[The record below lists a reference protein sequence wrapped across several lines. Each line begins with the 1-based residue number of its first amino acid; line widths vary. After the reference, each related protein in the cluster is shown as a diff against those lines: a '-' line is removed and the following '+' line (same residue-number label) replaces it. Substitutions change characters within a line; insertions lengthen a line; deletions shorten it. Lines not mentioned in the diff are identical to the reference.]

1 MLELLGLSK
10 SFENT
15 VVVDDISF
23 SVAPGTVFGLVGPN
37 GAGKTTTMR
46 MILDIIRPDSGEI
59 LLDQV
64 SRPRLK
70 RSLFGYLP
78 EERGLYQRAR
88 VMDHLVYMGI
98 LNRLSRHRA
107 EVEVIRLLDKFGLVD
122 YTMRRVNELSRG
134 MQQKIQLIAA
144 SLHDPRVIILDEPF
158 SGLDPVNQMLLREI
172 IGQFKE
178 DGKIVILSSHNMP
191 EVEKL
196 SENIC
201 LINQGRVIIQGP
213 LSDLKAKHT
222 EDAFYIESDDDLT
235 FLHEIKG
242 IKILEEQNRSCKFS
256 PTDKPAQNKKVI
268 QDIISRIELKKFYR
282 VEPSLNDIFVEL
294 VQKENVESTS

>member
-1 MLELLGLSK
+1 MLELIGISK
-10 SFENT
+10 TFENT
-15 VVVDDISF
+15 LVVDNISF
-23 SVAPGTVFGLVGPN
+23 SVAPGSVFGLVGPN
-37 GAGKTTTMR
+37 GAGKTTTLR
-46 MILDIIRPDSGEI
+46 MILDIIRPDSGEV
-59 LLDQV
+59 LLDQIA
-64 SRPRLK
+64 RHRLK
-70 RSLFGYLP
+70 RSMFGYLP

-88 VMDHLVYMGI
+88 VMDHLVYFGV

-158 SGLDPVNQMLLREI
+158 SGLDPVNQMLLRDI
-172 IGQFKE
+172 ITQFKD

-196 SENIC
+196 SDNIC

-213 LSDLKAKHT
+213 LAELIEKHT
-222 EDAFYIESDDDLT
+222 EDAYYIESDDDLT

-242 IKILEEQNRSCKFS
+242 IRILEEHNRSCKFYPS
-256 PTDKPAQNKKVI
+256 LKPAENKRTI
-268 QDIISRIELKKFYR
+268 RDIISRVELKKFYR

-294 VQKENVESTS
+294 VQNENAGPTS